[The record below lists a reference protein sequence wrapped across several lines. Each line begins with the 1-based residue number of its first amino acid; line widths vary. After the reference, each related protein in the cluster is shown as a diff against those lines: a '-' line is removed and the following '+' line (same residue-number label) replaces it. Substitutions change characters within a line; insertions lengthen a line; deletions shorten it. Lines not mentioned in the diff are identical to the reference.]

1 MLFWSDHN
9 ADIDL
14 HAVLQVFKFT
24 SLQSTFENTKKK
36 KNPKHTVQFLV
47 LIFNHFSQPTKSS
60 QQDFPQIFTK
70 IEEQIRTHNPHPI
83 EYAFSCQTSFICL
96 YIHMAKK

>member
-1 MLFWSDHN
+1 M
-9 ADIDL
+9 
-14 HAVLQVFKFT
+14 
-24 SLQSTFENTKKK
+24 SLQSTFENTKK